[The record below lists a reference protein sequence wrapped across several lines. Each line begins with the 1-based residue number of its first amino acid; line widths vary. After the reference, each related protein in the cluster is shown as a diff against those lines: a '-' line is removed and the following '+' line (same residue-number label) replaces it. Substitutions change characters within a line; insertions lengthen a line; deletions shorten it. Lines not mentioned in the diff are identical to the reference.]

1 MGTTAFK
8 TTTDSSHSPNGFFA
22 ERKAHFFRGPA
33 DSFKGFPTR
42 FYGRDEPW
50 SASRRMLPVFAFS
63 HFTLHL
69 DFILS
74 GQVFLPTS
82 PTDQAVKNIDIENQF
97 PLGHAIGWPIALL
110 ACHQLDFGNPESG

>member
-8 TTTDSSHSPNGFFA
+8 TTDSSHSPDGFFA
-22 ERKAHFFRGPA
+22 ERKAHSFRGPA

-42 FYGRDEPW
+42 LYGRDEPW
-50 SASRRMLPVFAFS
+50 SASRRMLSVFAFS

-74 GQVFLPTS
+74 GQVLYLHLLPTRRS
-82 PTDQAVKNIDIENQF
+82 RTSTSKTSF
-97 PLGHAIGWPIALL
+97 LL
-110 ACHQLDFGNPESG
+110 ATPSGGQSLCSLVTSLISEIRRVDS